1 MEIVAVVNFF
11 KRFHLR
17 MSHKMQNYFIHLVW
31 WPLALLCLNIKLEMA
46 LQQHILETVLLAV
59 ICMVGLASRLL
70 TF

>member
-1 MEIVAVVNFF
+1 
-11 KRFHLR
+11 

-46 LQQHILETVLLAV
+46 LQKHILETVLLAV